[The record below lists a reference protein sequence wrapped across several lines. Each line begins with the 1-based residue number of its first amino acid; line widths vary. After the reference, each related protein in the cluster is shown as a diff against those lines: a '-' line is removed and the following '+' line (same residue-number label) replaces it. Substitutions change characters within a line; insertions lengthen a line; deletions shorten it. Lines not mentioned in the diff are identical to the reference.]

1 MPTPSVT
8 PDKKRYDTP
17 EQFAAVYGRK
27 PNSEIWK
34 PVNVAPIRIQEL
46 KAELAG
52 RPAAEVESKERA
64 FFEANKASD
73 APAVAI
79 PVAAAAGSAGEVQ
92 SAVKDALQEGKKAV

>member
-17 EQFAAVYGRK
+17 EQFAAEYGRK
-27 PNSEIWK
+27 PKPEIWT

-46 KAELAG
+46 KTELAG
-52 RPAAEVESKERA
+52 RPPAEVEARERA

-73 APAVAI
+73 APVAAI

-92 SAVKDALQEGKKAV
+92 SAVKDAVKDAKK